1 MSFIQIYLE
10 TIQVCAYRRL
20 QCVLRRAE
28 QLFVL
33 GVAQDLFA
41 PESYQDD
48 GNLPENLA
56 VREDPRHGF
65 YVEGLRV

>member
-1 MSFIQIYLE
+1 MR
-10 TIQVCAYRRL
+10 VARL
-20 QCVLRRAE
+20 AE
-28 QLFVL
+28 QLLVL